1 MIAVG
6 VVGLG
11 ALCYVE
17 LAGAAPVSGS
27 TYAYAYASL
36 GEGAAYLDAWCLV
49 LEYGVAVSTA
59 AVSWAPYLN
68 EVSDTV
74 VGVTLPDAI
83 SGPPGAAGGLCRLRL
98 ARDPSAG
105 GTGKAAMPYVPYVL
119 LDGASAMVEPTGPGR
134 LAPASSGPS
143 SHSGGRGRLFEC
155 AATRYPR
162 LPAPRQ
168 GAAGSTAEGGGEV
181 WASRRTV

>member
-1 MIAVG
+1 MAAHAARHQLGRGKGRLLRTRHRRAQGGRGVVLSFVIAVG
-6 VVGLG
+6 VAGLG

-59 AVSWAPYLN
+59 AVSWGRYLN

-83 SGPPGAAGGLCRLRL
+83 SGPPGADGLADFVLPETRRL
-98 ARDPSAG
+98 
-105 GTGKAAMPYVPYVL
+105 
-119 LDGASAMVEPTGPGR
+119 VEP
-134 LAPASSGPS
+134 
-143 SHSGGRGRLFEC
+143 E
-155 AATRYPR
+155 R
-162 LPAPRQ
+162 LP
-168 GAAGSTAEGGGEV
+168 
-181 WASRRTV
+181 